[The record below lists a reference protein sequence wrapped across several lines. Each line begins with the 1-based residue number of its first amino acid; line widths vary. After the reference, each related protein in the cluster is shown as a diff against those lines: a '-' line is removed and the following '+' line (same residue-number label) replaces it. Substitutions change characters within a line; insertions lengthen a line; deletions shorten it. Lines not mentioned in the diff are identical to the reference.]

1 LISFEELEE
10 KLGQLDET
18 RATAER
24 NLATLERRSEQ
35 IEQLERDEET
45 LLESYADMAPDAL
58 NNLAPEERRH
68 VYKML
73 KLRVTAY
80 PEVQLELS
88 GILTNPIGVCSS
100 ETPHA

>member
-35 IEQLERDEET
+35 IEQLERDKET

-58 NNLAPEERRH
+58 NNLAPEERR
-68 VYKML
+68 
-73 KLRVTAY
+73 
-80 PEVQLELS
+80 
-88 GILTNPIGVCSS
+88 
-100 ETPHA
+100 

>member
-1 LISFEELEE
+1 
-10 KLGQLDET
+10 
-18 RATAER
+18 
-24 NLATLERRSEQ
+24 
-35 IEQLERDEET
+35 
-45 LLESYADMAPDAL
+45 MASDAL
-58 NNLAPEERRH
+58 NNLASEERRH

>member
-35 IEQLERDEET
+35 IEQLERDKET

-58 NNLAPEERRH
+58 NNLAPEGCRQ
-68 VYKML
+68 VYKMPL
-73 KLRVTAY
+73 
-80 PEVQLELS
+80 
-88 GILTNPIGVCSS
+88 
-100 ETPHA
+100 